1 MQVPLVMADQNA
13 HHTVCDHLKLTQ
25 AQPLNVTEWKTHL
38 ADRWDNLTE
47 VLLRRLRHPAAWP
60 APCACLPL
68 EGRMEGRPWW
78 RGGGQGDGPRC
89 LPRQVLHIAMVG
101 KYTGLSDAYLSVIK
115 SLQHACLA
123 CRWAR
128 PTLPPEGHLP
138 DEHTTARPAACSV
151 CRHHTGRVGSG
162 SQPARLPQ
170 RRGSDGAFS
179 HSVVAVLVL
188 CGVRLCGWG
197 GRAQPEAG
205 DRVGGRLSPG
215 TGGRDGGGGQLRC
228 RLGQA
233 AQRPG
238 RDRAWCAHPPPP
250 FPPTAPPLTQ
260 VASSE

>member
-13 HHTVCDHLKLTQ
+13 HNTVCDHLKLTQ

-128 PTLPPEGHLP
+128 PPGLQL
-138 DEHTTARPAACSV
+138 AV
-151 CRHHTGRVGSG
+151 CAGITPVEWAQERN
-162 SQPARLPQ
+162 L
-170 RRGSDGAFS
+170 RGFHSDAK
-179 HSVVAVLVL
+179 
-188 CGVRLCGWG
+188 
-197 GRAQPEAG
+197 
-205 DRVGGRLSPG
+205 
-215 TGGRDGGGGQLRC
+215 
-228 RLGQA
+228 
-233 AQRPG
+233 
-238 RDRAWCAHPPPP
+238 
-250 FPPTAPPLTQ
+250 
-260 VASSE
+260 